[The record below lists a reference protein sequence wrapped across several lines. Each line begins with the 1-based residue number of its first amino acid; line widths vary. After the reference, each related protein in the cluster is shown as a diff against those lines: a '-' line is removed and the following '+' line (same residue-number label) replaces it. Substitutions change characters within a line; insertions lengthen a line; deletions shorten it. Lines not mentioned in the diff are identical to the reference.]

1 MVAVN
6 VGKKPGTVQTPAAGK
21 GKAAKP
27 AGTEKKKR
35 TAKAKPV
42 VSITLDDN
50 NIPNIANED
59 GSLIVGISGKEF
71 FKHLTAEQK
80 KDKQIRHL
88 AKARQLEYL
97 KYTYEY
103 KLAEHNEKKSPKKKL
118 MDKHAKLLAQLA
130 ALKLELG
137 GEVEDVPE
145 VAA

>member
-6 VGKKPGTVQTPAAGK
+6 VGKKPGTPATPAAGK
-21 GKAAKP
+21 GKAAAAK
-27 AGTEKKKR
+27 GTEKKKR

-42 VSITLDDN
+42 VSITLDEN

-59 GSLIVGISGKEF
+59 GALIVGISGKEF

-118 MDKHAKLLAQLA
+118 LDKHAKLMAQLA
-130 ALKLELG
+130 ALNAELG
-137 GEVEDVPE
+137 VDAADVPE